1 MIARKS
7 YSSWVLFGASII
19 IVWFLGFAFAVRV
32 GTAQQA
38 APTENKGVTFNQLT
52 SVDLGPE
59 IPGMHLRLRTVTIEP
74 GGFVAVHSHKD
85 RPGSAYVLKGT
96 VINHS
101 GEVAK
106 EYGAGGYWAEGR
118 DYTHWVE
125 NKGTSPAV
133 IILVDVF
140 KQP

>member
-1 MIARKS
+1 MIAKKS
-7 YSSWVLFGASII
+7 YSIWVLFGASII
-19 IVWFLGFAFAVRV
+19 VAWLLGFALTMRV
-32 GTAQQA
+32 GTAQQT
-38 APTENKGVTFNQLT
+38 APTENKGITFTSLT

-74 GGFVAVHSHKD
+74 GGVVAVHSHKD

-96 VINHS
+96 VMDHR
-101 GEVAK
+101 GDVAK
-106 EYGAGGYWAEGR
+106 EYGAGGYWAEDR
-118 DYTHWVE
+118 NVTHWVE

-133 IILVDVF
+133 LILVDVF